1 VIADFVRQLRV
12 LPYADMMVVARALTQ
27 TLSDQQKASG
37 TKVIDPMHVAEAL
50 LQLSKMKIEDSPNT
64 TQEHKIAQDIFTR
77 RRSISIKAVN
87 GGFQFDLSTCNAS
100 VMNKDLKTGLGQLI
114 DTIVTAQALR
124 G

>member
-37 TKVIDPMHVAEAL
+37 TKVIDPMHIAEAM
-50 LQLSKMKIEDSPNT
+50 LQLSKLKIEDSPNT
-64 TQEHKIAQDIFTR
+64 TAENEILQSIFSR
-77 RRSISIKAVN
+77 RRAVSIKAIN
-87 GGFQFDLSTCNAS
+87 GGYQIDLTTCNAK
-100 VMNKDLKTGLGQLI
+100 VMATDVKTGLGQLI

>member
-1 VIADFVRQLRV
+1 MIADFVRQLRV

-64 TQEHKIAQDIFTR
+64 TQEHKIAQDIFAR

-87 GGFQFDLSTCNAS
+87 GGYQFDLSTCNAS
-100 VMNKDLKTGLGQLI
+100 VMNKDLKTGLSQLI